1 MKKNVLMRAASGL
14 LVATM
19 LTTCAISGTFAK
31 YVTQDN
37 GGDVARVAKWGV
49 IVQVEGDLYS
59 QKYLNTDN
67 VATDKIDTETT
78 IGVNGKQIA
87 NTNVVAPGTKS
98 DEFFSFNING
108 TPEVDSQLTVAITH
122 QNIYLGDGSYGVMV
136 PVQKGTLNTEN
147 FDEIIA
153 GTPADDGLYVKDG
166 ANYKKVETTAE
177 YDENVDYFTLED
189 YVVNTY
195 ENYYPVV
202 YSLENDTGELAYAYD
217 EENDQSVDTLA
228 AIADAIFKKV
238 TTAQD
243 GILAVG
249 TTTTDARTGKWVWSN
264 TATSGVLENNNDLSK
279 IYTLSNAKLKW
290 EWNFYDDTDADTA
303 ATDLSK
309 NISLEDKLDTI
320 LGNLMAERV
329 DDTNS
334 TTDFNGEVV
343 KLSADNTSWTAPL
356 EASNGTQNDFCLDTQ
371 FNIDILVEQV
381 D

>member
-356 EASNGTQNDFCLDTQ
+356 EAANGQANDFCLDTQ
-371 FNIDILVEQV
+371 FAIDILVEQV